1 MEEKTPDLDY
11 PEHWTESAR
20 DAFESVMAQRPGLEG
35 AEFASLV
42 QVAEL
47 LTSADLLEAEARKT
61 GLLVPGS
68 TGQLTTNPG
77 VVEGRLARTAAATIL
92 ARLVPPSKGG
102 AMTNS
107 ERGRMAARAR
117 YGSK

>member
-1 MEEKTPDLDY
+1 MDETTAPDY

-20 DAFESVMAQRPGLEG
+20 DAFDNVMAQRPNLEG
-35 AEFASLV
+35 AEFSSLV
-42 QVAEL
+42 QVCEL

-77 VVEGRLARTAAATIL
+77 IVEGRLARTAAASIL

-117 YGSK
+117 YAK